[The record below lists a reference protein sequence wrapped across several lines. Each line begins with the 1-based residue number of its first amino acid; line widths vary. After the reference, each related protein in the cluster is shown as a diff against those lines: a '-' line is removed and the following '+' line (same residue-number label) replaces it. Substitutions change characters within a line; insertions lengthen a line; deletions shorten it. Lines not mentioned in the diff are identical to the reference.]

1 MKTPFFGEGTTV
13 SVDFFEFHWLNGGVD
28 TTVVVVFCAISL
40 AKCEIVFDLSVDFFE
55 FN

>member
-1 MKTPFFGEGTTV
+1 MKSPFFDEGTTV